1 MYRQFD
7 VVITYIE
14 FTDGNGGK
22 KRPAVVT
29 SVNGEELTLRK
40 ITSQYHN
47 KSEHIKKKYYE
58 IKDWAYSKLKKP
70 SWVDVNPPMIFDTNS
85 FKIEVIGEFSARDII
100 GLQNFL
106 EERGEDL

>member
-47 KSEHIKKKYYE
+47 NQ
-58 IKDWAYSKLKKP
+58 LQQ
-70 SWVDVNPPMIFDTNS
+70 
-85 FKIEVIGEFSARDII
+85 SA
-100 GLQNFL
+100 
-106 EERGEDL
+106 